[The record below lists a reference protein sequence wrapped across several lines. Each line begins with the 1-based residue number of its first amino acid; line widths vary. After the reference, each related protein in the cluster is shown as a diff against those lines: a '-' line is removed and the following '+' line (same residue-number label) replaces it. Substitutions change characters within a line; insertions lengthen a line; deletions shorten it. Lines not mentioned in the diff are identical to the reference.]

1 MSCISTHVQGN
12 GVRVIELVRPE
23 VHNAL
28 NRELIEELESTLADS
43 ESDPKTRVVVL
54 TGAGKSFCAG
64 ADLKWMS
71 ESTSLASNEEDA
83 AQLARLLRKLNG
95 LSLPTVA
102 RVHGSAYGGGLGLI
116 VCCDI
121 AVAASTAM
129 FSFSEVRL
137 GIVPAVI
144 SPYAIVAIGERNA
157 RRYLLSAER
166 FDAAEA
172 RRIGLV
178 HEVVEPAALD
188 STVASICEQILQ
200 GAPKAIGTTKRL
212 ILRPGSDED
221 NIRTNAEARAGS
233 EAREGIA
240 AFREKR
246 KPRW

>member
-1 MSCISTHVQGN
+1 MSCIKTKVEAN
-12 GVRVIELVRPE
+12 GIRTIELDRPE

-43 ESDPKTRVVVL
+43 ESDPQTRVVVL

-83 AQLARLLRKLNG
+83 AHLSRLLRKLNE

-102 RVHGSAYGGGLGLI
+102 RVQGSAYAGGLGLI
-116 VCCDI
+116 ACCDI

-144 SPYAIVAIGERNA
+144 SPYAIAAIGERNA
-157 RRYLLSAER
+157 RRYLLSGER

-172 RRIGLV
+172 RRIGLI
-178 HEVVEPAALD
+178 HEVLEPAALD
-188 STVASICEQILQ
+188 ATVTAICDQILE

-212 ILRPGSDED
+212 ILHPGNDED